1 MLGVIH
7 SNDIVGK
14 GDEQSGE
21 FRWLF
26 LLDPVTGP
34 VDELDV
40 THPRHRRPHA
50 VEGTCDIGHRE
61 AVADAGAG

>member
-34 VDELDV
+34 VDELDW
-40 THPRHRRPHA
+40 
-50 VEGTCDIGHRE
+50 
-61 AVADAGAG
+61 AGS